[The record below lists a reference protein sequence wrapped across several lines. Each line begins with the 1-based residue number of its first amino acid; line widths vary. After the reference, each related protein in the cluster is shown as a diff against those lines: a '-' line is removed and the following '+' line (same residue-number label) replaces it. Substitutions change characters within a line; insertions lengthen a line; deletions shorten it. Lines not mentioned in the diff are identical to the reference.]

1 MKQEMNLSVDSYL
14 SFRLGE
20 ETFAVNVAKVLE
32 ILEVPRMTKVPK
44 SPEYMRGVINL
55 RGTVLPVID
64 TRIKFGLTATDYTV
78 NTCIVV
84 LNVAI
89 EGEVLVL
96 GALVDSVQ
104 EVLEIGEEQVKPSPS
119 IGAKYKSEFI
129 RGMVKLDEHFVMLL
143 DIDQVFSSDEISLL
157 KDSGESIVQ

>member
-1 MKQEMNLSVDSYL
+1 MKQEINLSVDSYL
-14 SFRLGE
+14 SFRLEE

-32 ILEVPRMTKVPK
+32 ILEVPHMTKVPK

-64 TRIKFGLTATDYTV
+64 TRIKFGLTATAYTV

-89 EGEVLVL
+89 EGESLVL

-104 EVLEIGEEQVKPSPS
+104 EVLEIDEEQIKPSPS

-143 DIDQVFSSDEISLL
+143 DIDRVFSSDEISLL